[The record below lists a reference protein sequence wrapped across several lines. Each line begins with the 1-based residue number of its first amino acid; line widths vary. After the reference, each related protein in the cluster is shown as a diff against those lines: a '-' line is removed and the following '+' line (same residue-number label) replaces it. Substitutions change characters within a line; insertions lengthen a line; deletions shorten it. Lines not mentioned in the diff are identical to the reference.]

1 MNAQEYFSTLASYNI
16 RATKRLLKACEP
28 LTDEQH
34 RRDVGLFFKS
44 IHGTLNHLLVG
55 DQMTATLTMLGQLCP
70 ELDLVAMLQ
79 GECE

>member
-1 MNAQEYFSTLASYNI
+1 MNVQEHLSTLASYNTW
-16 RATKRLLKACEP
+16 ATKRLLKACEP
-28 LTDEQH
+28 LTDEQY

-55 DQMTATLTMLGQLCP
+55 EQMTATLTMLGQLCP

-79 GECE
+79 GECK